1 MNATIPGWSPE
12 IERGFKEILFR
23 FLEEVQC
30 TRAALY
36 LYGPAER
43 FLLATQYGFGR
54 RDPLAI
60 EHAAADPLVVRA
72 REQRGMAAAYNS
84 RSELGVIAEYLK
96 TAGNSRLLLVPLV
109 AGDDLVGFV
118 DARDKGRRRPFE
130 RTDVVAANSIAAA
143 MVEFAGRSGFVI
155 TEDDSEQA
163 DPVEPTTDRPV
174 PQETSDDGSAVQML
188 DDAGLENVHDAA
200 LDCLL
205 EHQVLGVAVTLA
217 TGNEAATLIIT
228 REGGA
233 AVDRDAVCRHQ
244 AAALAEAAVAVPEGR
259 AWRVELRRVPTSH
272 DQAGSPMIASAVM
285 LKGYRGGALV
295 GSIVSGAGANAARA
309 TLARLRS
316 RAEDAHEKTTLRL
329 SRRWL
334 ARRLLQPGVRRFP
347 DLVAHSEAVS
357 RLSFAMAQQLDL
369 SPRDLEDA
377 ALAGL
382 LHDVGMRELDYDR
395 LYRSQSPSEDDR
407 ARYQKHPLLGEEI
420 LRDTGLG
427 PVTAA
432 VRHHHERWDG
442 TGYPDRLAGD
452 AIPVLARLVHV
463 AEVFDVLSVPG
474 RYRPTVS
481 SERAL
486 EIIERGKGH
495 QFDPQMVDALAKVLA

>member
-1 MNATIPGWSPE
+1 MNTSIPGWSPD

-36 LYGPAER
+36 LYGPGDL

-60 EHAAADPLVVRA
+60 EHRLQDPMVVRV
-72 REQRGMAAAYNS
+72 RELRGMAVAYNH
-84 RSELGVIAEYLK
+84 RNELGPLAEYLRS
-96 TAGNSRLLLVPLV
+96 AGNSRLLLVPLI
-109 AGDDLVGFV
+109 AGDDIIGFV

-130 RTDVVAANSIAAA
+130 RPDIAKANKIAAA
-143 MVEFAGRSGFVI
+143 MVEFARRSGFVI
-155 TEDDSEQA
+155 GDDEPVVEVESPRAGPERPESIEPQA
-163 DPVEPTTDRPV
+163 P
-174 PQETSDDGSAVQML
+174 ML
-188 DDAGLENVHDAA
+188 DDPGLETVHDAA

-205 EHQVLGVAVTLA
+205 EHRVVAVAVTLSTA
-217 TGNEAATLIIT
+217 DGAATLVNT
-228 REGGA
+228 REGSGEI
-233 AVDRDAVCRHQ
+233 DREAVCKHQ
-244 AAALAEAAVAVPEGR
+244 AAALAEVGAAAPDR
-259 AWRVELRRVPTSH
+259 ARWTVELRRVPTSGEP
-272 DQAGSPMIASAVM
+272 APNPMIASAV
-285 LKGYRGGALV
+285 LLNHSGAGTLTASV
-295 GSIVSGAGANAARA
+295 ISGAGANAARA
-309 TLARLRS
+309 TLARLRA
-316 RAEDAHEKTTLRL
+316 RAEDANEKTALRY

-334 ARRLLQPGVRRFP
+334 ARRLLQPGVQQFP

-357 RLSFAMAQQLDL
+357 RLSLAMAQKLDFPP
-369 SPRDLEDA
+369 SRLEDA

-395 LYRSQSPSEDDR
+395 LYRSSSPSEDDR
-407 ARYQKHPLLGEEI
+407 NRFQKHPVLGHEI
-420 LRDTGLG
+420 LRGTGLEA
-427 PVTAA
+427 VSAA

-452 AIPVLARLVHV
+452 AIPLLARLVHV

-481 SERAL
+481 ADRAL
-486 EIIERGKGH
+486 EIINRGKGH
-495 QFDPQMVDALAKVLA
+495 QFDPQMVEALARVVA